1 MGISHVPPSRR
12 SDPRA
17 AHGAGDRPVYAFPQE
32 VLRLA
37 GKGSDMA
44 TILIVD
50 DSLTVRMDLAEALA
64 GAGFQPMHCST
75 IAEARVALRSQPV
88 ALAILD
94 IQLPDG
100 DGIDLLAQIRRDP
113 TLGELP
119 VLLLST
125 EAEVKDRIR
134 GIRGGANDFI
144 GKPYDTYHVISRVR
158 QLVGAP
164 PAHDL
169 VLIIDDSST
178 FRGELSEALG
188 KIGFQIATA
197 TGGNEG
203 LRMAATLR
211 PTAIVVDG
219 MMPDMDGASVIR
231 RLRLDPGLRT
241 TPCLLL
247 TGSDA
252 KDAEVHALEAGAD
265 GFIRKDDL
273 GLIVARV
280 HALLRSTSPL
290 RGDADSLLAPKRIL
304 AVDDDPDFRGL
315 LADCLRKRGYD
326 VAHAASGE
334 EAIQLL
340 TVQSVDCILLDRS
353 MAGIGGIET
362 CRRLKSSAIVRDT
375 PLIILTASDQREA
388 VLEGL
393 GAGADDFVS
402 KVSGFDVL
410 SARIQAQIRR
420 KQIEDEQRR
429 VREQL
434 LRSELDAAEARASR
448 ALAET
453 RATMAEELGRANAEL
468 AQANRELEAFSY
480 SVSHDLRAPL
490 RTISAFTYVLI
501 EDFGDA
507 IDDTARDHIRR
518 VLAATARMSDLIDA
532 LLELSRISR
541 APIGRHRIDL
551 SQLAVVVLDDLARR
565 DPMRAVGLDISPG
578 LVIDADGRLMRILLD
593 NLLGNAWK
601 FTARTERARIEVGRE
616 TGADGEPVLFVRDNG
631 AGFDMSQAD
640 RLFTP
645 FQRLHH
651 DSEFAGTGIGLA
663 TVRRIVER
671 HGGKIWAEGSIGGGA
686 KISFSIPGIRWPA
699 RGVNPT

>member
-1 MGISHVPPSRR
+1 
-12 SDPRA
+12 
-17 AHGAGDRPVYAFPQE
+17 
-32 VLRLA
+32 
-37 GKGSDMA
+37 MA

-50 DSLTVRMDLAEALA
+50 DSLTVRMDLADALA
-64 GAGFQPMHCST
+64 DAGFHAVHCET
-75 IAEARVALRSQPV
+75 IVEARVALRSQPI

-100 DGIDLLAQIRRDP
+100 DGVDLLGQIRKDF

-119 VLLLST
+119 VLMLST
-125 EAEVKDRIR
+125 EAEIKHRIR
-134 GIRGGANDFI
+134 GIRGGANDFV
-144 GKPYDTYHVISRVR
+144 GKPYDTYQVISRIR
-158 QLVGAP
+158 QLIGAP
-164 PAHDL
+164 PVRDL
-169 VLIIDDSST
+169 VLIIDDSAT
-178 FRGELSEALG
+178 YRGELSDALG
-188 KIGFQIATA
+188 AFGFATAIA

-219 MMPDMDGASVIR
+219 LMPDMDGASVIR

-247 TGSDA
+247 TASDA

-280 HALLRSTSPL
+280 RALLRSTGPL

-304 AVDDDPDFRGL
+304 AVDDDPDYRGI
-315 LADCLRKRGYD
+315 LAERLRKRGYD

-334 EAIQLL
+334 EAIELL
-340 TVQSVDCILLDRS
+340 AVQSVDCILLDRS

-375 PLIILTASDQREA
+375 PLIILTASDQRDA

-393 GAGADDFVS
+393 GAGADDFVPKS
-402 KVSGFDVL
+402 SGFDVL

-420 KQIEDEQRR
+420 KQIEDEQRK
-429 VREQL
+429 VRDQL
-434 LRSELDAAEARASR
+434 LRSQLDAAEARAAKS
-448 ALAET
+448 LAEA
-453 RATMAEELGRANAEL
+453 RAVMAEELARANDEL

-490 RTISAFTYVLI
+490 RTISAFTYAII
-501 EDFGDA
+501 EDFGEH
-507 IDDTARDHIRR
+507 IDDRARDHIRR

-541 APIGRHRIDL
+541 APIGRHRVDL
-551 SQLAVVVLDDLARR
+551 GQLSRVVLDELARR
-565 DPMRAVGLDISPG
+565 DPAREVGLDIAPG
-578 LVIDADGRLMRILLD
+578 LIVDADGRLMRILLD

-601 FTARTERARIEVGRE
+601 FTIRAAPARIVVGRE
-616 TGADGEPVLFVRDNG
+616 PAVDAGDTVFYVRDNG
-631 AGFDMSQAD
+631 AGFDSSQAE

-645 FQRLHH
+645 FQRLHN
-651 DSEFAGTGIGLA
+651 DSDFTGTGIGLA

-671 HGGKIWAEGSIGGGA
+671 HGGKIWAEGSIGEGA
-686 KISFSIPGIRWPA
+686 KISFTVPPIANCLACR
-699 RGVNPT
+699 

>member
-1 MGISHVPPSRR
+1 MEISRLPPGISAGSSSAAGADGHRVYTL
-12 SDPRA
+12 PREA
-17 AHGAGDRPVYAFPQE
+17 
-32 VLRLA
+32 LRLA
-37 GKGSDMA
+37 GRDSDMA

-50 DSLTVRMDLAEALA
+50 DSETVRMDLSEALA
-64 GAGFQPMHCST
+64 AAGFHTLHCAT
-75 IAEARVALRSQPV
+75 IAEARIALRSQPV

-100 DGIDLLAQIRRDP
+100 DGVDLLAQIRKDA
-113 TLGELP
+113 TLSELP

-125 EAEVKDRIR
+125 EAEVKDRVR
-134 GIRGGANDFI
+134 GIRGGANDFV
-144 GKPYDTYHVISRVR
+144 GKPYDTYHVIARVR

-164 PAHDL
+164 PVHDM
-169 VLIIDDSST
+169 VLIIDDSAT

-188 KIGFQIATA
+188 AIGFAITTA
-197 TGGNEG
+197 SGGNEG

-280 HALLRSTSPL
+280 RALLRSTGPL

-304 AVDDDPDFRGL
+304 AVDDDPDYRGL

-340 TVQSVDCILLDRS
+340 AVQTVDCVLLDRS

-375 PLIILTASDQREA
+375 PLIILTASEQRDA

-420 KQIEDEQRR
+420 KQIEDEQRK

-434 LRSELDAAEARASR
+434 LRSELDAAEARASK

-453 RATMAEELGRANAEL
+453 RAVMAEELGRANHDL

-490 RTISAFTYVLI
+490 RTISAFTHALI
-501 EDFGDA
+501 EDFGDGL
-507 IDDTARDHIRR
+507 DDKARDHIRR

-541 APIGRHRIDL
+541 TPIGRHRVDL
-551 SQLAVVVLDDLARR
+551 SQLAAVVLDDLSRR
-565 DPMRAVGLDISPG
+565 DPMRAVRLDVAPG
-578 LVIDADGRLMRILLD
+578 LVVDADGRLMRILLD

-601 FTARTERARIEVGRE
+601 FTTRTDPARIAVGRE
-616 TGADGEPVLFVRDNG
+616 AGAEGEAVFFVHDNG

-651 DSEFAGTGIGLA
+651 DCEFAGTGIGLA

-671 HGGKIWAEGSIGGGA
+671 HGGKIWAQGSIDGGA
-686 KISFSIPGIRWPA
+686 KISFTVPMNR
-699 RGVNPT
+699 

>member
-1 MGISHVPPSRR
+1 
-12 SDPRA
+12 
-17 AHGAGDRPVYAFPQE
+17 
-32 VLRLA
+32 
-37 GKGSDMA
+37 MA

-64 GAGFQPMHCST
+64 RAGFHTIHCST
-75 IAEARVALRSQPV
+75 IAEARVALRSHPV

-144 GKPYDTYHVISRVR
+144 GKPYDTYHVIARVR

-164 PAHDL
+164 PIHDL

-178 FRGELSEALG
+178 FRGELSEALD
-188 KIGFQIATA
+188 KIGFATATA

-203 LRMAATLR
+203 LQMAATLR

-247 TGSDA
+247 TGSNTQ
-252 KDAEVHALEAGAD
+252 DAEVHALEAGAD

-280 HALLRSTSPL
+280 RALLRSTSPL

-304 AVDDDPDFRGL
+304 AVDDDPDFRSL

-334 EAIQLL
+334 DAIQLL
-340 TVQSVDCILLDRS
+340 AVQSVDCILLDRS

-375 PLIILTASDQREA
+375 PLIILTASEQRDA

-393 GAGADDFVS
+393 GAGADDFVC

-420 KQIEDEQRR
+420 KQVEDEQRR
-429 VREQL
+429 VRDQL
-434 LRSELDAAEARASR
+434 LRSELDAAEARAAM
-448 ALAET
+448 ALAEA
-453 RATMAEELGRANAEL
+453 RAGMAEELGRANADL

-490 RTISAFTYVLI
+490 RTISAFTYALI

-507 IDDTARDHIRR
+507 VDDKARDHIRR

-541 APIGRHRIDL
+541 APIGRHRVDL
-551 SQLAVVVLDDLARR
+551 SQLAVVVLDELARR
-565 DPMRAVGLDISPG
+565 DPMRAVHLDITPG

-593 NLLGNAWK
+593 NLLSNAWK
-601 FTARTERARIEVGRE
+601 FTARTEHARIEVGRE
-616 TGADGEPVLFVRDNG
+616 TGAEGETVLFVRDNG
-631 AGFDMSQAD
+631 AGFDMSQVD

-651 DSEFAGTGIGLA
+651 DGEFAGTGIGLA

-671 HGGKIWAEGSIGGGA
+671 HGGKIWAQGSIGGGA
-686 KISFSIPGIRWPA
+686 KISFTVPA
-699 RGVNPT
+699 NR